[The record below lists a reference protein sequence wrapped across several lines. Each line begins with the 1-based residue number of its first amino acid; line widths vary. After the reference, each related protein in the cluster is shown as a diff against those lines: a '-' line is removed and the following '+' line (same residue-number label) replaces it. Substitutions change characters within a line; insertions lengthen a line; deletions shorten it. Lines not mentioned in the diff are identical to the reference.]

1 VSRAVQFQITN
12 PKNRGNN
19 VDVQALLEKLS
30 SRHRHLCPR
39 QVLGVRI
46 GLAGAAALGME
57 IPRRNKRMLVIT
69 ETDGCFADGLTA
81 ATGCEMGH
89 RTLRLADYG
98 KIAAVFVDV
107 KTNTA
112 VRVAPQLDIRQRA
125 RAYAPEERKHYFAQL
140 IGYQRMP
147 DEELLTIQQVD
158 LTTPIG
164 DIISRAGVRVNC
176 AVCGEEI
183 INEREVVREGRVL
196 CQACAGAAYYK
207 PHQPVVEWVTADVQF

>member
-1 VSRAVQFQITN
+1 M
-12 PKNRGNN
+12 
-19 VDVQALLEKLS
+19 DLQALLEKLS

-57 IPRRNKRMLVIT
+57 VPRRNKRMLVIT
-69 ETDGCFADGLTA
+69 ETDGCFADGLA
-81 ATGCEMGH
+81 VATGCEMGH

-107 KTNTA
+107 RANTA
-112 VRVAPQLDIRQRA
+112 VRVAPQLDIRQKA
-125 RAYAPEERKHYFAQL
+125 REYAPEEKKRYFAQL

-147 DEELLTIQQVD
+147 DDELLAIQQVD
-158 LTTPIG
+158 LTAPIG

-183 INEREVVREGRVL
+183 INEREVVRDGQTL
-196 CQACAGAAYYK
+196 CLACAGPAYYK
-207 PHQPVVEWVTADVQF
+207 PHQPVVEWITADEHLPQ

>member
-1 VSRAVQFQITN
+1 MDI
-12 PKNRGNN
+12 
-19 VDVQALLEKLS
+19 QALLEKSS

-46 GLAGAAALGME
+46 GMAGAAALGIE
-57 IPRRNKRMLVIT
+57 VPRRNKRMLVIT

-112 VRVAPQLDIRQRA
+112 VRVAPQLDIRQKA
-125 RAYAPEERKHYFAQL
+125 RAYAPEEKKHYFAQL

-164 DIISRAGVRVNC
+164 DIISRAGVRVDC
-176 AVCGEEI
+176 ANCGEEI
-183 INEREVVREGRVL
+183 INEREVVREGLVL
-196 CQACAGAAYYK
+196 CQACAGPAYYK
-207 PHQPVVEWVTADVQF
+207 PHQSVVKWITADVHQP

>member
-1 VSRAVQFQITN
+1 MDLET
-12 PKNRGNN
+12 
-19 VDVQALLEKLS
+19 LLEKSS

-46 GLAGAAALGME
+46 GLAGGAALGLAL
-57 IPRRNKRMLVIT
+57 PRRDKRMLVIT
-69 ETDGCFADGLTA
+69 ETDGCFADGLA
-81 ATGCEMGH
+81 VATGCEMGH

-107 KTNTA
+107 RTNTA
-112 VRVAPQLDIRQRA
+112 VRVAPQLDIRQKA
-125 RAYAPEERKHYFAQL
+125 REYAPEEKKHYFAQL

-147 DEELLTIQQVD
+147 DDELLAIQQVD
-158 LTTPIG
+158 LTAPIG

-183 INEREVVREGRVL
+183 INEREVVRDGQTL
-196 CQACAGAAYYK
+196 CLACAGPAYYQ
-207 PHQPVVEWVTADVQF
+207 PHQPVVEWVTADIRQP